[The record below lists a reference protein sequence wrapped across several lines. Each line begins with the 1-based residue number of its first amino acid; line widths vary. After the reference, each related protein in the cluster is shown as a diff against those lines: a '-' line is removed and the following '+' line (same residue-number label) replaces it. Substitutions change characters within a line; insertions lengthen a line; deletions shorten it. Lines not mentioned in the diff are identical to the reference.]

1 MIKFSV
7 SNLATYRGNV
17 NVEMKIDKEN
27 KPPLYDD
34 GNLMLSTTTNN
45 QVLTWIKLRHNILS

>member
-45 QVLTWIKLRHNILS
+45 QVLT